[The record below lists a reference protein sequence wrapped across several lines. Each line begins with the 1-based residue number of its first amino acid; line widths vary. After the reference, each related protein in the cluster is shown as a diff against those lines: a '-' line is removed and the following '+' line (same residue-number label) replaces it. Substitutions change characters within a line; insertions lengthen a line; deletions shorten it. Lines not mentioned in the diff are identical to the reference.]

1 MDYNASTTT
10 NNWLQQSS
18 GINNGGVCE
27 SSSENML
34 NTSPLSNSS
43 NGGNVEMRSN
53 DSGDAEGVWSPD
65 IDQVLNLFFPRKYLI
80 CRKYRFTGYPR
91 HINLIYNR

>member
-18 GINNGGVCE
+18 GINNGGLD
-27 SSSENML
+27 SSENML

-65 IDQVLNLFFPRKYLI
+65 IDQVLDLFLVEMFNLSKRLN
-80 CRKYRFTGYPR
+80 RFNGLSQTTRSLPNG
-91 HINLIYNR
+91 